1 MVEWGHRVAVA
12 CPPPTGRKTSLARY
26 CVCANGVS
34 LLSKEQ
40 VSYSTLD
47 LNYSSP
53 VEQLSSEIPVPVGC

>member
-1 MVEWGHRVAVA
+1 MVKWGALSS
-12 CPPPTGRKTSLARY
+12 CSLPQPTGRKTSLARY